1 MKVMHAYY
9 TYRKRVNKENI
20 KNLYAFHSE
29 ILLAS
34 ISIYFYKYG

>member
-9 TYRKRVNKENI
+9 IYRKRVHKENI

-29 ILLAS
+29 ILLMS